1 MKKLKQMIESSFS
14 LRMSLYILMMA
25 ASVFIL
31 AFWGYFQQARRSVRE
46 EAMVQAQVKLDNT
59 ILQID
64 KVLGS
69 VETAVQNLSW
79 LVADKLDYPDYMYA
93 LTQQVLRSNPHVVG
107 SAIAFEPSYYPGKEA
122 SSWVRKITNITT
134 WTGIRFLSCWEN
146 PIGVNLIMMTG
157 VLI

>member
-1 MKKLKQMIESSFS
+1 MKKLKQMIERSFS
-14 LRMSLYILMMA
+14 LRMSLYILVMA

-31 AFWGYFQQARRSVRE
+31 AFWGYFQQARSSVRE
-46 EAMVQAQVKLDNT
+46 EAMEQAQVKLDNT

-79 LVADKLDYPDYMYA
+79 LVTDKLDYPDYMYA

-107 SAIAFEPSYYPGKEA
+107 SAIAFEPSYYPGKGVLFSPYSYRTEDG
-122 SSWVRKITNITT
+122 
-134 WTGIRFLSCWEN
+134 GIRSKQLGTEDYEYHYMDWYQI
-146 PIGVNLIMMTG
+146 PKL
-157 VLI
+157 L